1 MAARQKIGRRLFA
14 GFLGTILIT
23 VLVVVAL
30 PHVLGGFFGLDVLG
44 ATPLQVMGGSLAI
57 LTGAVV
63 ATVIARKLT
72 QTVQS
77 LADATTV
84 ISAGDLTR
92 DVLGTSNDE
101 LGDLADAFNR
111 MVANLR
117 QIVLEVKAASEQ
129 VTTAAVAL
137 STSAEEM
144 NSSTGE
150 IAGTVEQI
158 AKGAE
163 HQASLVEQVS
173 RLMREMAG
181 AINEIASRAKAA
193 AEGATEAGH
202 TAQTGGK
209 SAREAMAKMK
219 EVFGIIEASAHGVRG
234 FSEKTQQIGTI
245 VDVITKIAQQ
255 THLLAL
261 NAAIEAA
268 RAGEAGGAFSVV
280 AEEVR
285 KLATEAGS
293 SAEKITQLIKE
304 IRAENAKVVEAM
316 EVATRE
322 VSAGREA
329 LTFTGQALEDIV
341 RVVLEEV
348 RQVQEISGLTQ
359 QQTQGAEALVK
370 TVDEIAK
377 VAEDNAASSEEA
389 SAATTQQTASMDHMA
404 ESAQQLSAM
413 ADKLRN
419 LVARF
424 RVEGTPG
431 AAGVPSASRGATRPS
446 QRGPGWRS

>member
-1 MAARQKIGRRLFA
+1 MGARQTIGRKLYA
-14 GFLGTILIT
+14 GFLIAIFCT
-23 VLVVVAL
+23 VAVMVIVS
-30 PHVLGGFFGLDVLG
+30 DVL
-44 ATPLQVMGGSLAI
+44 GGSLARDA
-57 LTGAVV
+57 LGAAGVRVVGGFLAIIVGLVV

-72 QTVQS
+72 LTVRS
-77 LADATTV
+77 LADATS
-84 ISAGDLTR
+84 IMSQGDLTR
-92 DVLGTSNDE
+92 NVQVKTSDDE
-101 LGDLADAFNR
+101 LGELAQAFNR

-117 QIVLEVKAASEQ
+117 QIVVEAKAASEQ
-129 VTTAAVAL
+129 VTTAALAL
-137 STSAEEM
+137 SASAEQM

-163 HQASLVEQVS
+163 HQAGLVEQVTK
-173 RLMREMAG
+173 LMREMATG
-181 AINEIASRAKAA
+181 INEIAARARSA
-193 AEGATEAGH
+193 AEAATEAGH

-234 FSEKTQQIGTI
+234 FSEKIHQIGTI

-268 RAGEAGGAFSVV
+268 RAGDAGGAFSVV

-285 KLATEAGS
+285 KLANEAGA
-293 SAEKITQLIKE
+293 SAEKIADIIKE

-316 EVATRE
+316 TVATRE

-341 RVVLEEV
+341 RVVVEEV
-348 RQVQEISGLTQ
+348 KKVQEISGLTQ
-359 QQTQGAEALVK
+359 QQTQGAETLVK
-370 TVDEIAK
+370 TMDEIAK

-404 ESAQQLSAM
+404 ESAQHLSTM
-413 ADKLRN
+413 ADKLKT

-424 RVEGTPG
+424 RVEA
-431 AAGVPSASRGATRPS
+431 AAGHR
-446 QRGPGWRS
+446 

>member
-1 MAARQKIGRRLFA
+1 MAPMEARQKIGRKLFFW
-14 GFLGTILIT
+14 FLVTIAIT
-23 VLVVVAL
+23 VVVMVT
-30 PHVLGGFFGLDVLG
+30 VTDWLGGLLAGSALGLTV
-44 ATPLQVMGGSLAI
+44 VRIVGGSLAI
-57 LTGAVV
+57 LVGLVV
-63 ATVIARKLT
+63 ATVTAQKLT
-72 QTVQS
+72 QAIRS
-77 LADATTV
+77 LADATAI
-84 ISAGDLTR
+84 ISEGDLTR
-92 DVLGTSNDE
+92 DVQGTSNDE
-101 LGDLADAFNR
+101 LGDLAEAFNG
-111 MVANLR
+111 MVGNLR
-117 QIVLEVKAASEQ
+117 QIVLEVKATSDQ
-129 VTTAAVAL
+129 VTSAALAL
-137 STSAEEM
+137 SASAEEM
-144 NSSTGE
+144 NTSTGE

-163 HQASLVEQVS
+163 HQAGLVEQVS
-173 RLMREMAG
+173 RLMREMAN
-181 AINEIASRAKAA
+181 AINEIAARAKSA
-193 AEGATEAGH
+193 AEAASEAGH

-219 EVFGIIEASAHGVRG
+219 EVFAIIEASAQSVRG
-234 FSEKTQQIGTI
+234 FSERIAQIGTI

-285 KLATEAGS
+285 KLATEAGT
-293 SAEKITQLIKE
+293 SAEKIAEIIKD
-304 IRAENAKVVEAM
+304 IRAENAKVVDAM
-316 EVATRE
+316 AVATRE

-329 LTFTGQALEDIV
+329 ATFTGQALEDIV

-348 RQVQEISGLTQ
+348 KKVQEISGLTQ

-370 TVDEIAK
+370 TMDEIAK

-389 SAATTQQTASMDHMA
+389 SAATSEQTTSMDHMA

-413 ADKLRN
+413 ADKLRS

-424 RVEGTPG
+424 RVEA
-431 AAGVPSASRGATRPS
+431 AAG
-446 QRGPGWRS
+446 RS

>member
-1 MAARQKIGRRLFA
+1 MAARHSIKQNLFF
-14 GFLGTILIT
+14 GFLVAILISVIVM
-23 VLVVVAL
+23 VLATKVLGRSAL
-30 PHVLGGFFGLDVLG
+30 PVDAGVVEAVGAIIAVAFGL
-44 ATPLQVMGGSLAI
+44 
-57 LTGAVV
+57 VV
-63 ATVIARKLT
+63 ATVTSRKLM
-72 QTVQS
+72 QTIRP
-77 LADATTV
+77 LAEATSI
-84 ISAGDLTR
+84 ISEGDLTR
-92 DVLGTSNDE
+92 HVAVVSRDE
-101 LGDLADAFNR
+101 LGELAEAFNR
-111 MVANLR
+111 MVVNLR
-117 QIVLEVKAASEQ
+117 QIVLEVKSTSEQ
-129 VTTAAVAL
+129 VTTQALAL

-144 NSSTGE
+144 HSSTGE

-163 HQASLVEQVS
+163 HQAGLVEQVS
-173 RLMREMAG
+173 KLIREMAG
-181 AINEIASRAKAA
+181 AINEIAARAKSA
-193 AEGATEAGH
+193 AEAASEAGY

-209 SAREAMAKMK
+209 SAREAMGKMK
-219 EVFGIIEASAHGVRG
+219 EVFAIIEASAQSVRG

-285 KLATEAGS
+285 KLATEAGT
-293 SAEKITQLIKE
+293 SAEKIAQIIRE

-322 VSAGREA
+322 VSGGREA
-329 LTFTGQALEDIV
+329 LTFTGQALEEIV
-341 RVVLEEV
+341 KVVLDEV
-348 RQVQEISGLTQ
+348 RKVQEISGLTQ

-370 TVDEIAK
+370 TIDEIAK

-389 SAATTQQTASMDHMA
+389 SAATTEQTASMDHMA
-404 ESAQQLSAM
+404 ESAQQLSAL

-424 RVEGTPG
+424 RAEGAG
-431 AAGVPSASRGATRPS
+431 ASLG
-446 QRGPGWRS
+446 

>member
-1 MAARQKIGRRLFA
+1 MAARQKIGRKLFFW
-14 GFLGTILIT
+14 FLVTIAIT
-23 VLVVVAL
+23 VVVTVAATDWL
-30 PHVLGGFFGLDVLG
+30 AAMVAGSLFGVTAVRIVGGF
-44 ATPLQVMGGSLAI
+44 LAI
-57 LTGAVV
+57 LAGLVV

-77 LADATTV
+77 LAEATTI
-84 ISAGDLTR
+84 ISEGDLTR
-92 DVLGTSNDE
+92 DVVGTSNDE
-101 LGDLADAFNR
+101 LGDLAEAFNR

-117 QIVLEVKAASEQ
+117 QIVLEAKATSEQ
-129 VTTAAVAL
+129 VTTSALAL
-137 STSAEEM
+137 STSAEQM

-181 AINEIASRAKAA
+181 SINEIAARAKSA
-193 AEGATEAGH
+193 AEAATEAGH

-219 EVFGIIEASAHGVRG
+219 EVFGIIEASAHSVRG

-285 KLATEAGS
+285 KLATEAGT

-322 VSAGREA
+322 VSAGREV
-329 LTFTGQALEDIV
+329 LTLTGQALEDIV

-348 RQVQEISGLTQ
+348 RKVQEISGLTQ
-359 QQTQGAEALVK
+359 RQTQGAEALVK
-370 TVDEIAK
+370 TMDEIAK

-389 SAATTQQTASMDHMA
+389 SAATTEQTASMDHMA

-424 RVEGTPG
+424 RVDAP
-431 AAGVPSASRGATRPS
+431 AAQP
-446 QRGPGWRS
+446 

>member
-1 MAARQKIGRRLFA
+1 MAARQKIGRKLFFW
-14 GFLGTILIT
+14 FLVTIAIT
-23 VLVVVAL
+23 VVVTVAATDWL
-30 PHVLGGFFGLDVLG
+30 GAMVAGSLLGVTAVRIVGGF
-44 ATPLQVMGGSLAI
+44 LAI
-57 LTGAVV
+57 LAGLVV
-63 ATVIARKLT
+63 ATVVARKLT

-77 LADATTV
+77 LAEATTI
-84 ISAGDLTR
+84 ISEGDLTR
-92 DVLGTSNDE
+92 DVVGTSNDE
-101 LGDLADAFNR
+101 LGDLAEAFNR
-111 MVANLR
+111 MVGNLR
-117 QIVLEVKAASEQ
+117 QIVLEAKATSEQ
-129 VTTAAVAL
+129 VTTSALAL
-137 STSAEEM
+137 STSAEQM

-163 HQASLVEQVS
+163 HQATLVEQVS

-181 AINEIASRAKAA
+181 AINEIAARAKAA
-193 AEGATEAGH
+193 AEAATQAGH

-285 KLATEAGS
+285 KLATEAGT
-293 SAEKITQLIKE
+293 SAEKITGLIKE
-304 IRAENAKVVEAM
+304 IRTENTKVAEAM

-329 LTFTGQALEDIV
+329 VTFTGQALEDIV

-370 TVDEIAK
+370 TIDEIAK

-389 SAATTQQTASMDHMA
+389 SAATTEQTASMDHMA

-424 RVEGTPG
+424 RVD
-431 AAGVPSASRGATRPS
+431 AAAQP
-446 QRGPGWRS
+446 

>member
-1 MAARQKIGRRLFA
+1 MEARQKIGRRLFA
-14 GFLGTILIT
+14 GFLGTILIS
-23 VLVVVAL
+23 VVAMVAL
-30 PHVLGGFFGLDVLG
+30 PPLLGGTLGLGALG
-44 ATPLQVMGGSLAI
+44 ATGLQGLGGI
-57 LTGAVV
+57 LTILVGAVV
-63 ATVIARKLT
+63 ATVIARKVT
-72 QTVQS
+72 QAVQS

-84 ISAGDLTR
+84 ISQGDLTR
-92 DVLGTSNDE
+92 DVVGTSNDE
-101 LGDLADAFNR
+101 LGELAEAFNR
-111 MVANLR
+111 MVGNLR
-117 QIVLEVKAASEQ
+117 QIVLEVKATSEQ
-129 VTTAAVAL
+129 VTTAALAL

-144 NSSTGE
+144 NTSTGE

-163 HQASLVEQVS
+163 HQASLAEQVS

-181 AINEIASRAKAA
+181 AINEIAARAKSA
-193 AEGATEAGH
+193 AEAATAAGQ
-202 TAQTGGK
+202 TAQTGGT

-219 EVFGIIEASAHGVRG
+219 GVFGIIEASAQGVRG

-285 KLATEAGS
+285 KLATEAGT
-293 SAEKITQLIKE
+293 SAEKITDLIKE
-304 IRAENAKVVEAM
+304 IRTENIKVADAM

-329 LTFTGQALEDIV
+329 LAFTGQALEDIV

-348 RQVQEISGLTQ
+348 RKVQEISGLTQ

-370 TVDEIAK
+370 TIDEIAK

-389 SAATTQQTASMDHMA
+389 SAATTQQTASMDQMA

-424 RVEGTPG
+424 RVEGAG
-431 AAGVPSASRGATRPS
+431 A
-446 QRGPGWRS
+446 

>member
-1 MAARQKIGRRLFA
+1 MAARRSIK
-14 GFLGTILIT
+14 GTIFIGFMGAIVIT
-23 VLVVVAL
+23 VVGMVFATGYLERSEF
-30 PHVLGGFFGLDVLG
+30 GRFFGPVMVQVLAG
-44 ATPLQVMGGSLAI
+44 IAAIPLGLI
-57 LTGAVV
+57 V
-63 ATVIARKLT
+63 ATLTARNLMRT
-72 QTVQS
+72 IRP
-77 LADATTV
+77 LADATTI
-84 ISAGDLTR
+84 ISEGDLTR
-92 DVLGTSNDE
+92 DVAAASNDE
-101 LGDLADAFNR
+101 LGDLAEAFNR
-111 MVANLR
+111 MVASLR
-117 QIVLEVKAASEQ
+117 QIVLEVKATSEQ
-129 VTTAAVAL
+129 VTTQALAL

-163 HQASLVEQVS
+163 HQAGLVEQVS
-173 RLMREMAG
+173 KLMREMAG
-181 AINEIASRAKAA
+181 AINEIAARAKSA
-193 AEGATEAGH
+193 AEAASEAGY

-219 EVFGIIEASAHGVRG
+219 EVFGIMEASAQSVRG

-293 SAEKITQLIKE
+293 SAEKIAEIIRE
-304 IRAENAKVVEAM
+304 IRAENTKVVGAM
-316 EVATRE
+316 EVAIRE
-322 VSAGREA
+322 VSGGREA
-329 LTFTGQALEDIV
+329 LTFTGQALEEIV
-341 RVVLEEV
+341 KVVLDEV
-348 RQVQEISGLTQ
+348 RKVQEISGLTQ

-370 TVDEIAK
+370 TIDEIAK

-389 SAATTQQTASMDHMA
+389 SAATTEQTASMDHMA
-404 ESAQQLSAM
+404 ESAQQLSAL

-424 RVEGTPG
+424 RAEA
-431 AAGVPSASRGATRPS
+431 AAGASLG
-446 QRGPGWRS
+446 

>member
-14 GFLGTILIT
+14 GFLGTILMT
-23 VLVVVAL
+23 VLAMVAL
-30 PHVLGGFFGLDVLG
+30 PHLLGGLLGLGALGSTGLQVLGGI
-44 ATPLQVMGGSLAI
+44 LAI
-57 LTGAVV
+57 LAGLVV

-77 LADATTV
+77 LADATTI

-92 DVLGTSNDE
+92 DVVGTSTDE
-101 LGDLADAFNR
+101 LGDLAEAFNR
-111 MVANLR
+111 MLGNLR

-129 VTTAAVAL
+129 VTTAALAL
-137 STSAEEM
+137 SSSAEEM

-181 AINEIASRAKAA
+181 AINEIAARAKSA
-193 AEGATEAGH
+193 AEAASEAGH

-219 EVFGIIEASAHGVRG
+219 EVFGIIEASAHSVRG

-322 VSAGREA
+322 VSAGREV

-348 RQVQEISGLTQ
+348 RKVQEISGLTQ
-359 QQTQGAEALVK
+359 RQTQGAEALVK

-377 VAEDNAASSEEA
+377 VAQDNAASSEEA
-389 SAATTQQTASMDHMA
+389 SAATTEQTASMDHMA

-413 ADKLRN
+413 ADKLRS

-424 RVEGTPG
+424 RVEGAVG
-431 AAGVPSASRGATRPS
+431 RP
-446 QRGPGWRS
+446 